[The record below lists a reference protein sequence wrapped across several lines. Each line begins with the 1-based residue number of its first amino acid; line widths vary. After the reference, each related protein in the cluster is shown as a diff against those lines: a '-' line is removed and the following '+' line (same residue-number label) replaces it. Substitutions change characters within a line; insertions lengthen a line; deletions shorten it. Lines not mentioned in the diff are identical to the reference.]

1 MSLEELFKEII
12 IEHYQHPKNQG
23 HLEHPDAKSDGS
35 NPLCG
40 DEIAMELRFDG
51 DRVKDVMFTG
61 NGCSISQSAAS
72 LITEAIKGKT
82 VEETKKIM
90 GEYRNMLAGKEYD
103 AELLGDLEAL
113 SDVKKY
119 PARVKC
125 ASLSV
130 AVLDQALQQKK

>member
-12 IEHYQHPKNQG
+12 IEHYQHPKNHG
-23 HLEHPDAKSDGS
+23 HIEHPDVKSDGS

-40 DEIAMELRFDG
+40 DEITMELTFDD
-51 DRVKDVMFTG
+51 DRIKEIMFTG
-61 NGCSISQSAAS
+61 SGCSISQSAAS
-72 LITEAIKGKT
+72 MITEAVKGKT
-82 VEETKKIM
+82 IQEAKRLMEEYK
-90 GEYRNMLAGKEYD
+90 NMLAGKDYD
-103 AELLGDLEAL
+103 SELLGDLEAL
-113 SDVKKY
+113 SDVKRY

>member
-40 DEIAMELRFDG
+40 DEIAMEITFDG
-51 DRVKDVMFTG
+51 NVVRNVMFTG

-82 VEETKKIM
+82 IEETRTIM
-90 GEYRNMLAGKEYD
+90 NEYKNMLAGRDYNAD
-103 AELLGDLEAL
+103 ILGDLEAL
-113 SDVKKY
+113 SDVKRY

>member
-12 IEHYQHPKNQG
+12 IEHYQHPKNHG
-23 HLEHPDAKSDGS
+23 HMEHPDAKSEGS

-40 DEIAMELRFDG
+40 DELQMELCFDG
-51 DRVKDVMFTG
+51 DHIKDVMFTG

-72 LITEAIKGKT
+72 LMTEAIKGKT
-82 VEETKKIM
+82 LEETRGIMDEYKK
-90 GEYRNMLAGKEYD
+90 MLQGNSYD
-103 AELLGDLEAL
+103 PDILGDLEAL
-113 SDVKKY
+113 SDVRKY

-125 ASLSV
+125 ASLSA

>member
-12 IEHYQHPKNQG
+12 IEHYQHPKNHG
-23 HLEHPDAKSDGS
+23 HLDHPDAKSEGS

-40 DEIAMELRFDG
+40 DELQMEIAFEG
-51 DRVKDVMFTG
+51 DRIKDVMFSG

-72 LITEAIKGKT
+72 LMTEAIKGKA
-82 VEETKKIM
+82 VGDARRIMEEYKH
-90 GEYRNMLAGKEYD
+90 MLQGSTYNAD
-103 AELLGDLEAL
+103 MLGDLEAL
-113 SDVKKY
+113 SDVKKF

-125 ASLSV
+125 ASLSM

>member
-12 IEHYQHPKNQG
+12 IEHYQHPKNHG
-23 HLEHPDAKSDGS
+23 HIEHPDAKSDGS

-40 DEIAMELRFDG
+40 DEIAMELKFDG
-51 DRVKDVMFTG
+51 NRVKDIMFTG

-72 LITEAIKGKT
+72 LLTEAIKGKT
-82 VEETKKIM
+82 IEETRKIM
-90 GEYRNMLAGKEYD
+90 EEYKNMLAGKNYNS
-103 AELLGDLEAL
+103 ELLGDLEAL

>member
-12 IEHYQHPKNQG
+12 IEHYQHPKNHG
-23 HLEHPDAKSDGS
+23 HIEHPDAKSDGS

-40 DEIAMELRFDG
+40 DEIAMELKFDG
-51 DRVKDVMFTG
+51 NRVKDVMFTG

-72 LITEAIKGKT
+72 LLTEAIKGKT
-82 VEETKKIM
+82 IEETRKIM
-90 GEYRNMLAGKEYD
+90 EEYKNMLAGKNYNS
-103 AELLGDLEAL
+103 ELLGDLEAL

>member
-12 IEHYQHPKNQG
+12 IEHYQHPKNHG
-23 HLEHPDAKSDGS
+23 HIEHPDARSEGS

-40 DEIAMELRFDG
+40 DEIQMELLFEG
-51 DRVKDVMFTG
+51 DRIKDVMFTG

-72 LITEAIKGKT
+72 LMTEAIKGRT
-82 VEETKKIM
+82 VAEARRLMEEYK
-90 GEYRNMLAGKEYD
+90 NMLQGNDYD
-103 AELLGDLEAL
+103 AGMLGDLEAL
-113 SDVKKY
+113 SDVKKF

-125 ASLSV
+125 ASLSM

>member
-12 IEHYQHPKNQG
+12 IEHYQHPKNYG
-23 HLEHPDAKSDGS
+23 HIEHPDAKADGS

-40 DEIAMELRFDG
+40 DEITMELTFEG
-51 DRVKDVMFTG
+51 NKVKEVMFTG

-82 VEETKKIM
+82 IDEIDKLTT
-90 GEYRNMLAGKEYD
+90 EYLNMLEGKNYNS
-103 AELLGDLEAL
+103 ELLGDLEAL

-130 AVLDQALQQKK
+130 AVLNQALQGRK

>member
-23 HLEHPDAKSDGS
+23 HIDHPDATSDGS

-40 DEIAMELRFDG
+40 DEIAMELVFDG
-51 DRVKDVMFTG
+51 NRIKNVMFTG

-82 VEETKKIM
+82 IEETRKIM
-90 GEYRNMLAGKEYD
+90 DEYKGMLAGREYN

>member
-12 IEHYQHPKNQG
+12 IDNYQRPRNHG
-23 HLEHPDAKSDGS
+23 HLEHPDSKSEGS

-40 DEIAMELRFDG
+40 DEIAMELVFDG
-51 DRVKDVMFTG
+51 DAVKDIRFIG

-72 LITEAIKGKT
+72 LMTEAVKGKT
-82 VEETKKIM
+82 IESVRKIM
-90 GEYRNMLAGKEYD
+90 DEYKKMLAGASYD

>member
-12 IEHYQHPKNQG
+12 IEHYQHPKNNG
-23 HLEHPDAKSDGS
+23 HIEHPDAKSDGS

-40 DEIAMELRFDG
+40 DEIAMELKFDG
-51 DRVKDVMFTG
+51 DRIKGVMFTG

-72 LITEAIKGKT
+72 LLTEAIKGKT
-82 VEETKKIM
+82 IEETKKIM
-90 GEYRNMLAGKEYD
+90 DEYRNMLAGKDYNAD
-103 AELLGDLEAL
+103 LLGDLEAL

-119 PARVKC
+119 PARIKC

-130 AVLDQALQQKK
+130 AVLDQALKQKK

>member
-12 IEHYQHPKNQG
+12 IDHYQHPRNHG
-23 HLEHPDAKSDGS
+23 HVDHPEARADGS

-40 DEIAMELRFDG
+40 DEISMELVFDGDTLKDVRFDG
-51 DRVKDVMFTG
+51 S
-61 NGCSISQSAAS
+61 GCSISQSAAS

-82 VEETKKIM
+82 MEETRKIVEEYK
-90 GEYRNMLAGKEYD
+90 NMLAGKGHD
-103 AELLGDLEAL
+103 ADLLGDLEAL
-113 SDVKKY
+113 SDVNKY

-130 AVLDQALQQKK
+130 AVLEQALRQRK